1 MKKIYHVDL
10 TESERERLFN
20 IVKKR
25 LSTSESVKRSL
36 ILLAADLNGD
46 KKWKDFTISQTYQV
60 SQRTVERLRERLVNE
75 GLDIALSGKPR
86 LNTDKIVFDGE
97 VEAQLIAIRCSEPTE
112 GRSSWSLRLLAERMV
127 ELSVV
132 EHISHESVRQILK
145 KTKLSLGE

>member
-1 MKKIYHVDL
+1 MKKIYHVHL
-10 TESERERLFN
+10 TESERDRLFN

-46 KKWKDFTISQTYQV
+46 KKWKDLTISQTYQV